1 MEKLFVSVVARSTL
15 LLSYDVPL
23 LRVLNRS
30 IGNNNNIVV
39 VEALFPSG
47 SSPDVTLALRVA
59 TKLRNGV

>member
-1 MEKLFVSVVARSTL
+1 MSVVARSTL

-30 IGNNNNIVV
+30 IGNNNIVV